1 MKTPLW
7 SENLNRLQRSLLA
20 QFERIRA
27 GSSHSTIKGTSLEV
41 VLRRTL
47 REYVPGYFTI
57 GSGQAVNTQRAVS
70 PQLDVIVYDQNV
82 FPHLAVNED
91 SSVIVCC
98 EAILATV
105 ECKTRWDTKRIA
117 EHFMKFAE
125 VESKRHEGFSDSS
138 NAAAY
143 FVLVFDSLSLDS
155 IDFSL
160 FADQNRAIGLYTV
173 LGDKSWHSR
182 QGELG
187 FAPREGNG
195 FAHLLQDILFD
206 CMGKGQ
212 KDVGDFSKAYATVQA
227 YFE

>member
-1 MKTPLW
+1 
-7 SENLNRLQRSLLA
+7 
-20 QFERIRA
+20 
-27 GSSHSTIKGTSLEV
+27 
-41 VLRRTL
+41 
-47 REYVPGYFTI
+47 
-57 GSGQAVNTQRAVS
+57 
-70 PQLDVIVYDQNV
+70 
-82 FPHLAVNED
+82 
-91 SSVIVCC
+91 
-98 EAILATV
+98 
-105 ECKTRWDTKRIA
+105 
-117 EHFMKFAE
+117 MKFAE

-227 YFE
+227 YFEWGTGCRAFSLEIQQIGFWKFAEERIVGTRDPH